1 MKYNFSKIISSVFPS
16 YFRDLNGIQS
26 SEANFAA
33 LLYHHILQGGH
44 LPTQICTE
52 MYTSNL
58 VKDGTRPDLVI
69 FDEEI
74 SGRFNYY
81 KNCDKKQSN
90 TQLKIDHLRCVV
102 EIKGGAQQHESGL
115 GKYFEADVLCE
126 ALRSNP
132 EKRAKTQNCAL
143 VIDIEKLGMW
153 SSHFGNDGRDYV
165 FLTIDIN
172 NPKGF
177 WPAHVRDTFGNYCSK
192 HGVHMVYFAQGELE
206 FWHYSPNGKPAKI
219 KLQ

>member
-1 MKYNFSKIISSVFPS
+1 MKYDFAKIVSDVLPR

-26 SEANFAA
+26 SEANFAS
-33 LLYHHILQGGH
+33 LLYHNLLQAGH

-52 MYTSNL
+52 MYTANL
-58 VKDGTRPDLVI
+58 VKEGTRPDLVI
-69 FDEEI
+69 FDEAI
-74 SGRFNYY
+74 SGRFSYF
-81 KNCDKKQSN
+81 KDCDKSQSN

-115 GKYFEADVLCE
+115 GKYFETDLLCD

-132 EKRAKTQNCAL
+132 EKRSKTQNCAL
-143 VIDIEKLGMW
+143 AIDIEKLGMW

-165 FLTIDIN
+165 FLTIDLK

-177 WPAHVRDTFGNYCSK
+177 WPSHVRDTFGSYCAR
-192 HGVHMVYFAQGELE
+192 HGVHMIYFAQGEAA
-206 FWHYSPNGKPAKI
+206 FWHYPPKGNSVRVLLK
-219 KLQ
+219 